1 MTIPTIRAG
10 VNINIFL
17 FFYGSSLPFYFL
29 CWRKWWI
36 AGAYQWG
43 GSGRFLTNADA
54 SWSECY
60 GRTNIFLTPGWHHF
74 SREKVM
80 EPNVRVVYDPKKNR
94 TQPAAMESFE
104 KAARLLDSKFEI
116 PGTGIRFGLD
126 PLLSLMPV
134 LGDLITLI
142 ISSMLIYTMH
152 NHGASRKV
160 VVKMMLNA
168 GLDTIIGAV
177 PLVGTVFDVFYR
189 SNERNIK
196 LLKEHYYEGKHQ
208 GSGTGLLLL
217 IFVIALLIIAAV
229 VYGIWKLFEAIF

>member
-1 MTIPTIRAG
+1 
-10 VNINIFL
+10 
-17 FFYGSSLPFYFL
+17 
-29 CWRKWWI
+29 
-36 AGAYQWG
+36 
-43 GSGRFLTNADA
+43 
-54 SWSECY
+54 
-60 GRTNIFLTPGWHHF
+60 
-74 SREKVM
+74 M
-80 EPNVRVVYDPKKNR
+80 EPNVRVVYDPKKADSR
-94 TQPAAMESFE
+94 PPELQSFE
-104 KAARLLDSKFEI
+104 RMATLLDSKFEI

-189 SNERNIK
+189 SNERNVK
-196 LLKEHYYEGKHQ
+196 LLREHYYEGKHQ
-208 GSGTGLLLL
+208 GSGTGLLLIIFL
-217 IFVIALLIIAAV
+217 IVVLVIAAV
-229 VYGIWKLFEAIF
+229 VYGIWQLMEAIF